1 MFKWL
6 DKTTNF
12 LLRFVYD
19 SLKVFLLFAM
29 VVRAFNNTF
38 IIEGVFGFTV
48 AVLLASIF
56 VSYYLSVLSD
66 EMREKHKYI
75 GLAGIVISL
84 FTGIRLGAS
93 MGFAGQMVMGGYFV
107 IVWMNG
113 IKFITE
119 SDNTHLFFKRFFQT
133 FLIMLFISIS
143 VGIGQLRWYIH
154 ALRPF
159 YVVFI
164 LSVIMNLI
172 SMNLKAAYQETA
184 ANIMQKSRR
193 VLAFN
198 ITSIVLLTLSM
209 LLLTVFFSSISLGWL
224 EEVIRFALLPV
235 AQFGAWFSGK
245 IRERALKMKREDA
258 SGEFQ
263 SWSDRVQ
270 EMQDDIGSQSSQQGP
285 SPWDQ
290 YIEWA
295 FIILVIGLLL
305 GFAYYLTK
313 KIEKRRAGQDDLQDG
328 EYRESLLTTSYVK
341 EKVMKRLKSTAEKLK
356 SIFSKD
362 TDTLPRIRLLYR
374 MYLEEVMS
382 KGVSIS
388 QDMTPNEILKKDVAR
403 RGGVKAFRQL
413 TTIYNKFRYGMVAEE
428 KFDQAIMAQI
438 EETLKSH
445 DKKNSKRRT
454 K

>member
-19 SLKVFLLFAM
+19 SLKVFLLFIM
-29 VVRAFNNTF
+29 VIRAFDNTF
-38 IIEGVFGFTV
+38 AIEGIFGFTT
-48 AVLLASIF
+48 AILLTSVL
-56 VSYYLSVLSD
+56 VSYYLSKLSD
-66 EMREKHKYI
+66 EKREKYRYI
-75 GLAGIVISL
+75 GLVGIIFSL
-84 FTGIRLGAS
+84 LIGIRLGAS
-93 MGFAGQMVMGGYFV
+93 MGFSSQMVVGGYFI

-143 VGIGQLRWYIH
+143 VGIGQLRWYLE

-198 ITSIVLLTLSM
+198 ITSIILLTLSI
-209 LLLTVFFSSISLGWL
+209 LGLTVFFSSISLGWL
-224 EEVIRFALLPV
+224 EEVVRFVLLPV
-235 AQFGAWFSGK
+235 AQLGAWFSGK
-245 IRERALKMKREDA
+245 IRERALRMKREDA

-263 SWSDRVQ
+263 SWSDRVE
-270 EMQDDIGSQSSQQGP
+270 EMQEDIGSQSTQNGS

-295 FIILVIGLLL
+295 FIIIVIAVLL

-313 KIEKRRAGQDDLQDG
+313 KIEKRKADQDNLEEG
-328 EYRESLLTTSYVK
+328 EYRESLLTATYVK
-341 EKVMKRLKSTAEKLK
+341 EKVMKGLMSVVEKAR

-362 TDTLPRIRLLYR
+362 TDELPRIRRLYKT
-374 MYLEEVMS
+374 YLQQALAR
-382 KGVSIS
+382 GTSIS
-388 QDMTPNEILKKDVAR
+388 QDMTPNEVLKKDLTR
-403 RGGVKAFRQL
+403 RRVEKPLKQL
-413 TTIYNKFRYGMVAEE
+413 TAIYNKFRYGMVEE
-428 KFDQAIMAQI
+428 DRFDKDVLNQI
-438 EETLKSH
+438 EETIKSH
-445 DKKNSKRRT
+445 ERPNSK
-454 K
+454 KSHK